1 LEELV
6 AIEGV
11 KVSNRE
17 AAKGMPRQRGRP
29 RMEHFVGL
37 DVATLKTAVCV
48 VDREGEIVF
57 ETEVET
63 DPLVIAE
70 ILKPWARTLRGL
82 EHFPL
87 NMHHIHS

>member
-1 LEELV
+1 
-6 AIEGV
+6 
-11 KVSNRE
+11 
-17 AAKGMPRQRGRP
+17 
-29 RMEHFVGL
+29 MEHFVGL

-70 ILKPWARTLRGL
+70 ILKPWACARR
-82 EHFPL
+82 
-87 NMHHIHS
+87 